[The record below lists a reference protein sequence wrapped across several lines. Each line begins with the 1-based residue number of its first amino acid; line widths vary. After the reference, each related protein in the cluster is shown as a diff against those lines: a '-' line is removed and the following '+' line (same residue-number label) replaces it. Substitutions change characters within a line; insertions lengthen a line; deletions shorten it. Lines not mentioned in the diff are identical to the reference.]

1 MTKLKDLK
9 LHKNRLQKFPI
20 FIGLTTLQ
28 TLQLSSNKI
37 ETIELAALMA
47 LPQLT
52 TLDLSRNSI
61 KTVLPNSFPV
71 NNHIIQL

>member
-9 LHKNRLQKFPI
+9 LNKNRLQKFPI

-28 TLQLSSNKI
+28 TLHLSSNKI

-61 KTVLPNSFPV
+61 KTVLPNAFPV
-71 NNHIIQL
+71 INHIVLL